1 GELARTIG
9 KQAFG
14 VEPGDVSDLAL
25 TFETGGPQGVEI
37 GRCEPGCAV
46 LVRKGEEHGKIVILA
61 QQAGELLGF
70 GGARADA
77 LRPAA
82 AEELHVS
89 PVCLRGFAPA
99 VEGLVAFGLVGLA
112 EGASRLA

>member
-1 GELARTIG
+1 
-9 KQAFG
+9 
-14 VEPGDVSDLAL
+14 
-25 TFETGGPQGVEI
+25 
-37 GRCEPGCAV
+37 
-46 LVRKGEEHGKIVILA
+46 
-61 QQAGELLGF
+61 
-70 GGARADA
+70 

-112 EGASRLA
+112 EGASRLAVALLESSGHVRQGEAAQPFGGKQSFRALQRATNGAIGRRPGGAVGQAAAAGDSAS